1 MAMRDRTDEYCRIRQ
16 RATEHLSFLPGGD
29 THEMTSF
36 LSVEEGGETVTSP
49 VFVEVMQEAKEDMNR
64 IRERMQEIATLQ
76 RDSVKVTFDS
86 SDEEDTNSKIEILT
100 SETRGLFKK
109 CESKIKAIGAPP
121 VLGVKRSAEEQ
132 QMRSNIQKN
141 LAIQLQDLT
150 QQFRSEQRSHLQRVK
165 QQQDRRGGFSVL
177 GEDEESAE
185 QAERRREL
193 ERRMMDPGFT
203 DEQMAYL
210 LLHEDIVSER
220 EQGIDEILQ
229 AITELSEMFRDL
241 NQMVIEQGT
250 VLDRIDYNLE
260 QAEKFTGGAVKELD
274 KASEYQRKARMK
286 LCILLLMIGCGTMG
300 VALFLTK

>member
-1 MAMRDRTDEYCRIRQ
+1 
-16 RATEHLSFLPGGD
+16 
-29 THEMTSF
+29 
-36 LSVEEGGETVTSP
+36 
-49 VFVEVMQEAKEDMNR
+49 
-64 IRERMQEIATLQ
+64 
-76 RDSVKVTFDS
+76 
-86 SDEEDTNSKIEILT
+86 
-100 SETRGLFKK
+100 
-109 CESKIKAIGAPP
+109 
-121 VLGVKRSAEEQ
+121 
-132 QMRSNIQKN
+132 
-141 LAIQLQDLT
+141 
-150 QQFRSEQRSHLQRVK
+150 
-165 QQQDRRGGFSVL
+165 L

-185 QAERRREL
+185 QADHRREL

-260 QAEKFTGGAVKELD
+260 QAEKHTGGAVKELD

-286 LCILLLMIGCGTMG
+286 MCILLLIVGVGTTG
-300 VALFLTK
+300 VALFLTKD